1 MGEHI
6 LYSVSIE
13 NGFYTDELDFIQVV
27 LQHIPGVGS

>member
-6 LYSVSIE
+6 LYSISIE

-27 LQHIPGVGS
+27 HIPGVGS